1 MNDKEL
7 SVHARK
13 LHLAQTKAAKERN
26 PEKCA
31 CMLHEQK
38 VRVATASLGVKNINL
53 SQHGTVH
60 LSSCKHSEMERTCWT
75 KDKPKTKK
83 RQRLV
88 VEVE

>member
-26 PEKCA
+26 PERCP
-31 CMLHEQK
+31 CQHEHR
-38 VRVATASLGVKNINL
+38 VRVESKKRGVRNL
-53 SQHGTVH
+53 KLANHGTLH

-75 KDKPKTKK
+75 EDKPKTKK